1 MEWVQDGT
9 CRADCGPKPR
19 ILLVPGYCGV
29 PNKRGKESSEK
40 WAQAVVPTWRWPFLA
55 SSSAKLRELFQF
67 CYRHAELSK
76 MCFPGAQQKGWNNAN
91 EQCVL
96 FLNSPQ
102 AVDSPPENKS
112 LEKHPKRD
120 QPGQADLLRWHRSRA
135 KVSEEGRA
143 GSAALQAPRAAM
155 LPLLP
160 AAHPGAWRARQ
171 TVLLLLGSSAG
182 CGGDKREALTS
193 GLSPPTCG

>member
-1 MEWVQDGT
+1 MQSRLWPQTKDLAGAWVLWGT
-9 CRADCGPKPR
+9 QQEGQ
-19 ILLVPGYCGV
+19 GV
-29 PNKRGKESSEK
+29 LRKVGSSG
-40 WAQAVVPTWRWPFLA
+40 
-55 SSSAKLRELFQF
+55 SANLEM
-67 CYRHAELSK
+67 A
-76 MCFPGAQQKGWNNAN
+76 FPGLLLSQTQRAFPVLLQTRRTEQDVLPRSTAKRMNIAN